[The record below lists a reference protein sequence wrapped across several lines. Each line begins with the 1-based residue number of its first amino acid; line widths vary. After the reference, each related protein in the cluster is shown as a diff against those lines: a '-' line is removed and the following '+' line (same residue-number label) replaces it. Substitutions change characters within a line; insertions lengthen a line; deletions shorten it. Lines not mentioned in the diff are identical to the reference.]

1 MIFVSLGTQDKS
13 FIRLLMK
20 IDEMIETKMI
30 QDEVIVQA
38 GSTKYESKNM
48 KVLNFIP
55 MNEFNTYIEKC
66 DFMITHAGVGTI
78 INGINH
84 GKKVI
89 AVARREKYGEH
100 ENDHQV
106 EITTKFEDMGYI
118 IGCIEVDELENK
130 YNLLDDLTVKPYQSN
145 SIDFCGLIE
154 NLIEKDFSTKYIQ
167 YK

>member
-89 AVARREKYGEH
+89 AVARRKKYGEH

-118 IGCIEVDELENK
+118 IGCKDVNELESK
-130 YNLLDDLTVKPYQSN
+130 FSLLEELIVKPYESN
-145 SIDFCGLIE
+145 VIKFCEMID
-154 NLIEKDFSTKYIQ
+154 NLINLEI
-167 YK
+167 

>member
-1 MIFVSLGTQDKS
+1 MIFVCLGTQDKS

-20 IDEMIETKMI
+20 IDEMIEAKMI
-30 QDEVIVQA
+30 QDEVVVQA

-55 MNEFNTYIEKC
+55 MNEFNTYIENC
-66 DFMITHAGVGTI
+66 DFLITHAGVGTI

-118 IGCIEVDELENK
+118 IGCKDVIELESK
-130 YNLLDDLTVKPYQSN
+130 FSLLEELIVKPYESN
-145 SIDFCGLIE
+145 AKQFCEIIDKLI
-154 NLIEKDFSTKYIQ
+154 NLEI
-167 YK
+167 

>member
-13 FIRLLMK
+13 FVRLLMK
-20 IDEMIETKMI
+20 IDEMIEAKMI
-30 QDEVIVQA
+30 QDEVVVQA

-118 IGCIEVDELENK
+118 IGCKDVIELESK
-130 YNLLDDLTVKPYQSN
+130 FSLLEELIVKPYESN
-145 SIDFCGLIE
+145 AKQFCEIIDKLI
-154 NLIEKDFSTKYIQ
+154 NLEI
-167 YK
+167 